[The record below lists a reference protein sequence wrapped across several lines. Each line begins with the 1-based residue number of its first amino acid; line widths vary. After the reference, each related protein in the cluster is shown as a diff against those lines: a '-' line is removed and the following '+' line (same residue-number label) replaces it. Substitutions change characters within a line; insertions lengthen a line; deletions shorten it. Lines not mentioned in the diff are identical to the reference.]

1 MEYSA
6 QGTTAAGR
14 YEALV
19 GSRSVYDREAKESS
33 KLTIP
38 SLIPEQ
44 TSGSR
49 ARIKTPFQATGSRGV
64 NSLSNK
70 LLMTL
75 LPPSTAFFKLDIDD
89 LEIRKQGQEALQS
102 EIDKGLRTIENALMS
117 EIEISNDRVAMFEA
131 LKHLVVSGNVLL
143 YLTDKGLKVYPLS
156 KFVCKRDEVGNV
168 LEILIKETVHPQAL
182 PLEFLEQIKKK
193 ENYDAEMM
201 KEDLDIY
208 TSIKRMNDDFFWF
221 QECKGEKIPNTDG
234 RSKVDV
240 TPFIPLRFIRVDGED
255 YGRGYVEEY
264 RGDLISLE
272 SLMQAIIEGAA
283 ASAKTLFLVNPN
295 GITRAATIAKAPNG
309 AIREGAASDIS
320 AMQVGKSADFSVAF
334 SAIQRIEA
342 RLEFAFL
349 MARSVQR
356 DAERVTAA
364 EINLMAQELENSLGG
379 IYSILTQEFQLPY
392 LRRRMHLLVRQ
403 GKVPKLPDEL
413 VKPKIVT
420 GLQGLGR
427 GNDRNKLIEFITTV
441 AQALGPDVM
450 RQYVNVDE
458 AVKRLATSI
467 GIDTANLVKTQEE
480 IQAEQQAAAQQQ
492 LIQSLG
498 PAALGSRLLDPKV
511 NAEAGLADAQAQQL
525 QQQGGT
531 PDANQEVQ

>member
-14 YEALV
+14 YEVLV
-19 GSRSVYDREAKESS
+19 NSRSTFDREAKESS

-44 TSGSR
+44 TSGTR
-49 ARIKTPFQATGSRGV
+49 VKIKTPFQAVGARGV

-70 LLMTL
+70 FLMTL
-75 LPPSTAFFKLDIDD
+75 LPPDTPFFKLAVDSLQLKREGQPPE
-89 LEIRKQGQEALQS
+89 LES
-102 EIDKGLRTIENALMS
+102 EIDKALGTYERAIQN
-117 EIEISNDRVAMFEA
+117 EIEVSNDRVAMFEA

-168 LEILIKETVHPQAL
+168 LEILTKESINPNAL
-182 PLEFLEQIKKK
+182 PVEFLEEIKKK
-193 ENYDAEMM
+193 ENYDAQEM
-201 KEDLDIY
+201 EDDLDIY
-208 TSIKRMNDDFFWF
+208 THIKRVNDDVFWH
-221 QECKGEKIPNTDG
+221 QECKGEKIPNTEG

-240 TPFIPLRFIRVDGED
+240 SPWMPLRFIRIDGED

-264 RGDLISLE
+264 RGDLITLE

-283 ASAKTLFLVNPN
+283 ASAKVLFLVNPN

-309 AIREGAASDIS
+309 AIREGTAADIS
-320 AMQVGKSADFSVAF
+320 VMQVGKAGDFGVAF
-334 SAIQRIEA
+334 SAVQRIES
-342 RLEFAFL
+342 RLEYAFL

-356 DAERVTAA
+356 EAERVTAA

-379 IYSILTQEFQLPY
+379 IYSILSQEFQLRY
-392 LRRRMHLLVRQ
+392 VRRRMHMLVRS
-403 GKVPKLPDEL
+403 GKLPKLPEKI

-427 GNDRNKLIEFITTV
+427 GNDRNKLIEFIQTI

-467 GIDTANLVKTQEE
+467 GIDTANLVKTQEQ

-498 PAALGSRLLDPKV
+498 PAALGSSLVDPK
-511 NAEAGLADAQAQQL
+511 NNAQAQQL

>member
-1 MEYSA
+1 MEYSQ
-6 QGTTAAGR
+6 QGTTAASR
-14 YEALV
+14 YETLV
-19 GSRSVYDREAKESS
+19 SDRSTYDREAKESS

-44 TSGSR
+44 TSGTR

-75 LPPSTAFFKLDIDD
+75 LPPSTSFFKLEIDA
-89 LEIRKQGQEALQS
+89 LEIRKQGQEQMQS
-102 EIDKGLRTIENALMS
+102 EIDKGLRTIENALMNQ
-117 EIEISNDRVAMFEA
+117 IEISNDRVAMFEA
-131 LKHLVVSGNVLL
+131 IKHLVVSGNVLL

-168 LEILIKETVHPQAL
+168 LEILTKETVHPQAL
-182 PLEFLEQIKKK
+182 PLDFLEQIKKK
-193 ENYDAEMM
+193 ENYDAKTMES
-201 KEDLDIY
+201 DLDIY
-208 TSIKRMNDDFFWF
+208 TYIKRMNDDVIWY
-221 QECKGEKIPNTDG
+221 QECKGERIPNTDG
-234 RSKVDV
+234 RSKLDV
-240 TPFIPLRFIRVDGED
+240 TPWIPLRFIRVDGED

-272 SLMQAIIEGAA
+272 ALMQAIIEGAA

-295 GITRAATIAKAPNG
+295 GVTRAATIAKAPNG
-309 AIREGAASDIS
+309 AVREGTASDIS
-320 AMQVGKSADFSVAF
+320 VMQVGKGGDFNVAF
-334 SAIQRIEA
+334 SAIQRIEQ

-392 LRRRMHLLVRQ
+392 LRRRMHMLVRA
-403 GKVPKLPDEL
+403 GKVPKLPDDL

-427 GNDRNKLIEFITTV
+427 GNDRNKLVEFIGTI

-467 GIDTANLVKTQEE
+467 GIDTANLVKTPEQIQE
-480 IQAEQQAAAQQQ
+480 EQQAAAQQQ

-498 PAALGSRLLDPKV
+498 PAALGSKLLDPK
-511 NAEAGLADAQAQQL
+511 NNAQAAQL
-525 QQQGGT
+525 QEETQDADQEIQQ
-531 PDANQEVQ
+531 Q

>member
-1 MEYSA
+1 MEGS
-6 QGTTAAGR
+6 TAANK
-14 YEALV
+14 YEQLV
-19 GSRSVYDREAKESS
+19 SLRSIYDREAKESS

-38 SLIPEQ
+38 SLIPE
-44 TSGSR
+44 TTTGTR
-49 ARIKTPFQATGSRGV
+49 PKIKTPFQAVGSRGV

-75 LPPSTAFFKLDIDD
+75 LPPSTAFFKLEIDD

-102 EIDKGLRTIENALMS
+102 EIDKGLQTIENALMNQ
-117 EIEISNDRVAMFEA
+117 IEISNDRVAMFEA

-168 LEILIKETVHPQAL
+168 LEILTKESIHPQAL
-182 PLEFLEQIKKK
+182 PAAFLEQIKKK
-193 ENYDAEMM
+193 ENYDAKTMTD
-201 KEDLDIY
+201 DLDIY
-208 TSIKRMNDDFFWF
+208 THIKRINDDVFWF

-234 RSKVDV
+234 RSRVDV
-240 TPFIPLRFIRVDGED
+240 TPWLPLRFIRVDGED

-295 GITRAATIAKAPNG
+295 GVTRAATISKAPNG
-309 AIREGAASDIS
+309 AVREGTAADIS
-320 AMQVGKSADFSVAF
+320 VMQVGKSADFSVAF

-379 IYSILTQEFQLPY
+379 IYSILTQEFQLRY
-392 LRRRMHLLVRQ
+392 LKRRIHMMVRA
-403 GKVPKLPDEL
+403 GKVAKLDSNL

-427 GNDRNKLIEFITTV
+427 GNDRSKLIEFITTV

-458 AVKRLATSI
+458 AIKRLATSI
-467 GIDTANLVKTQEE
+467 GIDTANLVKDAEQ
-480 IQAEQQAAAQQQ
+480 IQAEMQQAQQQQ

-498 PAALGSRLLDPKV
+498 PAALGSKLLDPAA
-511 NAEAGLADAQAQQL
+511 NAQAELANAQTQQMEEP
-525 QQQGGT
+525 Q
-531 PDANQEVQ
+531 DAS

>member
-6 QGTTAAGR
+6 QGNTAAGR
-14 YEALV
+14 YESLV
-19 GSRSVYDREAKESS
+19 GDRSTFDREAKESS

-38 SLIPEQ
+38 SLIPESA
-44 TSGSR
+44 TGTK
-49 ARIKTPFQATGSRGV
+49 ARIKTPFQAVGARGV

-70 LLMTL
+70 FLMTL
-75 LPPSTAFFKLDIDD
+75 LPPGTPFFKLTIDS
-89 LEIRKQGQEALQS
+89 LELLKEGQEGLES
-102 EIDKGLRTIENALMS
+102 EIDKGLRTVENALMN
-117 EIEISNDRVAMFEA
+117 EIEVSNDRVAMFEA

-168 LEILIKETVHPQAL
+168 LEILTKETVHPQAL
-182 PLEFLEQIKKK
+182 PSDFLEQIKKK
-193 ENYDAEMM
+193 ENYDDDMTQN
-201 KEDLDIY
+201 DLDIY
-208 TSIKRMNDDFFWF
+208 THVKRMNDDFMWY
-221 QECKGEKIPNTDG
+221 QECRGEKIPGTDG

-240 TPFIPLRFIRVDGED
+240 SPWILLRFIRIDGED

-264 RGDLISLE
+264 RGDLITLE

-283 ASAKTLFLVNPN
+283 ASAKVLFLVNPN
-295 GITRAATIAKAPNG
+295 GVTRASTLAKAPNG
-309 AIREGAASDIS
+309 AIREGSATDIS
-320 AMQVGKSADFSVAF
+320 VMQVGKGGDFNVSF
-334 SAIQRIEA
+334 SAIQRIES
-342 RLEFAFL
+342 RLEYAFL

-364 EINLMAQELENSLGG
+364 EVTLMAQELENSLGG

-392 LRRRMHLLVRQ
+392 LKRRMHMLVRS
-403 GKVPKLPDEL
+403 GKVPKLPDKI
-413 VKPKIVT
+413 VRPKIVT

-427 GNDRNKLIEFITTV
+427 GNDRNKLIEFIGTV
-441 AQALGPDVM
+441 SQALGPDVM

-467 GIDTANLVKTQEE
+467 GIDTANLVKSQEQ
-480 IQAEQQAAAQQQ
+480 IQAEAQAAQQQQ

-498 PAALGSRLLDPKV
+498 PAALGSPLLDPK
-511 NAEAGLADAQAQQL
+511 NNAQAQQL
-525 QQQGGT
+525 T
-531 PDANQEVQ
+531 EESNANQETTN

>member
-6 QGTTAAGR
+6 QAMTAAGR
-14 YEALV
+14 YEALA
-19 GSRSVYDREAKESS
+19 SNRSTYDREAKESS

-44 TSGSR
+44 TSGTR

-64 NSLSNK
+64 NSLANK

-75 LPPSTAFFKLDIDD
+75 LPPSTAFFKLEIDD
-89 LEIRKQGQEALQS
+89 LEIRKQGQQEMQS
-102 EIDKGLRTIENALMS
+102 EIDKGLRTIENALMNQ
-117 EIEISNDRVAMFEA
+117 IEISNDRVAMFEA

-156 KFVCKRDEVGNV
+156 KFVCKRDEVGNI
-168 LEILIKETVHPQAL
+168 LEIYIKESVHPQAL
-182 PLEFLEQIKKK
+182 PLNFLEQIKKK
-193 ENYDAEMM
+193 ENYDAKTMAD
-201 KEDLDIY
+201 DLDIY
-208 TSIKRMNDDFFWF
+208 TSITRVNDDFFWY

-234 RSKVDV
+234 RSKIDV
-240 TPFIPLRFIRVDGED
+240 CPFIPLRFIRVDGED

-295 GITRAATIAKAPNG
+295 GITRASTLAKAPNG
-309 AIREGAASDIS
+309 AIREGTAADIS
-320 AMQVGKSADFSVAF
+320 VMQVNKGNDFNVAF
-334 SAIQRIEA
+334 SAIQRIEQ
-342 RLEFAFL
+342 RLELAFL

-467 GIDTANLVKTQEE
+467 GIDTANLVKTQEQ
-480 IQAEQQAAAQQQ
+480 IQAEQEAAQQQQ

-498 PAALGSRLLDPKV
+498 PAALGSPLVDPKK
-511 NAEAGLADAQAQQL
+511 LADAAAQQPMEDPNA
-525 QQQGGT
+525 Q
-531 PDANQEVQ
+531 QEVQ